1 MTVETRQAY
10 SEICTI
16 LKYLPQEYVKKV
28 PSRLIELFESQ
39 KQENY
44 VVNIDESNPLDKN
57 NLSKK
62 TMVIIAM
69 LNYQYWCPNKKQ
81 KDNLFKI
88 YSSNNKKYEEEISEK
103 YSIDKI
109 FESRKNTYST
119 EAVEKS
125 VSLVEYKEQ
134 RWYEKLF
141 AKILKIFKK

>member
-1 MTVETRQAY
+1 MTIETRQSY
-10 SEICTI
+10 SEICEI

-28 PSRLIELFESQ
+28 PSKLIELFKSQ

-44 VVNIDESNPLDKN
+44 IVNIDKSNPLDKN
-57 NLSKK
+57 SVSKK

-81 KDNLFKI
+81 KDNLFKT
-88 YSSNNKKYEEEISEK
+88 YSSNNKKYEEEIDEK

-109 FESRKNTYST
+109 FESRKNMYSAET
-119 EAVEKS
+119 VEKS

-141 AKILKIFKK
+141 ARIRKIFKK

>member
-1 MTVETRQAY
+1 MTIETRQSY
-10 SEICTI
+10 SEICEI

-28 PSRLIELFESQ
+28 PSKLIELFKSQ

-44 VVNIDESNPLDKN
+44 IVNIDKSNPLDKN
-57 NLSKK
+57 SVSKK

-81 KDNLFKI
+81 KDNLFKT
-88 YSSNNKKYEEEISEK
+88 YSSNNKKYEEEIDEK

-109 FESRKNTYST
+109 FESRKNMFSAET
-119 EAVEKS
+119 VEKS

-141 AKILKIFKK
+141 ARIRKIFKK

>member
-1 MTVETRQAY
+1 MTIETRQSY
-10 SEICTI
+10 SEICEI

-28 PSRLIELFESQ
+28 PSKLIELFKSQ

-44 VVNIDESNPLDKN
+44 IVNIDKSNPLDKN
-57 NLSKK
+57 NVSKK

-81 KDNLFKI
+81 KDNLFKT
-88 YSSNNKKYEEEISEK
+88 YSSNNKKYEEEIDEK

-109 FESRKNTYST
+109 FESRKNMYSAET
-119 EAVEKS
+119 VEKS

-141 AKILKIFKK
+141 ARIRKIFKK

>member
-1 MTVETRQAY
+1 MTIETRQSY
-10 SEICTI
+10 SEICEI
-16 LKYLPQEYVKKV
+16 LKCLPQEYVKKV
-28 PSRLIELFESQ
+28 PSKLIELFKSQ

-44 VVNIDESNPLDKN
+44 IVNIDKSNPLDKN
-57 NLSKK
+57 NVSKK

-81 KDNLFKI
+81 KDNLFKT
-88 YSSNNKKYEEEISEK
+88 YSSNNKKYEEEIDEK

-109 FESRKNTYST
+109 FESRKNMYSAET
-119 EAVEKS
+119 VEKS

-141 AKILKIFKK
+141 ARIRKIFKK